1 MTRLPGG
8 AGLRYRFLAGTSAAI
23 TAGPGQ
29 DAVRVAKEVGVVMPN
44 GTVVRFNEA
53 NGYGFITPDD
63 GSDDVFLH
71 ASLLDG
77 EYRDNIP
84 RGTRVAYEAVHSERG
99 PKAVSV
105 TVIATTRVTPAAARP
120 TGGRGD
126 DQDDQLCDVISTAE
140 FSQKVTEVLI
150 GTVPTITGGQIME
163 VRTRLLKHARRHG
176 WIED

>member
-1 MTRLPGG
+1 M
-8 AGLRYRFLAGTSAAI
+8 A
-23 TAGPGQ
+23 
-29 DAVRVAKEVGVVMPN
+29 N

-77 EYRDNIP
+77 DYRENIP
-84 RGTRVAYEAVHSERG
+84 RGTRVSFEAVHSDRG

-105 TVIATTRVTPAAARP
+105 SVIAPAPMAARP
-120 TGGRGD
+120 AGGGRAD
-126 DQDDQLCDVISTAE
+126 DPDDQLCDVVSTAE
-140 FSQKVTEVLI
+140 FSQKITEVLI

-163 VRTRLLKHARRHG
+163 VRTRLLDLARRHG

>member
-1 MTRLPGG
+1 MAT
-8 AGLRYRFLAGTSAAI
+8 
-23 TAGPGQ
+23 
-29 DAVRVAKEVGVVMPN
+29 

-77 EYRDNIP
+77 DYRDNVP
-84 RGTRVAYEAVHSERG
+84 RGTRVTFEAVQSDRG
-99 PKAVSV
+99 PKAVSIS
-105 TVIATTRVTPAAARP
+105 VIGPPVASPSARA
-120 TGGRGD
+120 D

-140 FSQKVTEVLI
+140 FNQKVTEMLI

-163 VRTRLLKHARRHG
+163 VRQRLLDLARRHG

>member
-1 MTRLPGG
+1 M
-8 AGLRYRFLAGTSAAI
+8 A
-23 TAGPGQ
+23 
-29 DAVRVAKEVGVVMPN
+29 N

-77 EYRDNIP
+77 EYRENIP
-84 RGTRVAYEAVHSERG
+84 RGTRVSYEAVQSDRG

-105 TVIATTRVTPAAARP
+105 SVLTAPATPAVAPAR
-120 TGGRGD
+120 RAD
-126 DQDDQLCDVISTAE
+126 DNDDQLCDVITTAE
-140 FSQKVTEVLI
+140 FSQKITEVLI

-163 VRTRLLKHARRHG
+163 VRTRLLEHARQHG
-176 WIED
+176 WIDD